1 MKHFLKYL
9 IAFLSIVAVSC
20 DSSDENPSFD
30 TGKDYFPIRKGLFQ
44 IYEVSET
51 EYTSGVPQTENYELK
66 VTVVDSFQN
75 VEGNYSYVMYRSKRS
90 EGETEFSYVDTWSAR
105 VGSREVVVNEE
116 NIPFLKIKLPVV
128 KNLEWDGNQ
137 FNAQGEDI
145 YTMEAVKTSFEANGE
160 TYDDCIVINQND
172 NQDFVV
178 TLDQR
183 KEIYARNVGL
193 VSKEIKLLNYCSV
206 GSCLGQQQ
214 VESGVIYTQTIKS
227 HGME

>member
-1 MKHFLKYL
+1 VKHFLKYL
-9 IAFLSIVAVSC
+9 IAILSIAVVSC

-44 IYEVSET
+44 IYEVNET
-51 EYTSGVPQTENYELK
+51 EYTLGVPQSEIYELK
-66 VTVVDSFQN
+66 VLVADSFKN
-75 VEGNYSYVMYRSKRS
+75 AEGDYSYVMYRSKRA
-90 EGETEFSYVDTWSAR
+90 EGEAEFSYIDTWSVR
-105 VGSREVVVNEE
+105 IGSREVVVNEE
-116 NIPFLKIKLPVV
+116 NIPFLKIKLPVA

-137 FNAQGEDI
+137 FNANGEDI
-145 YTMEAVKTSFEANGE
+145 YSIEEVKTSFETNGK

-172 NQDFVV
+172 NEDFVV

-183 KEIYARNVGL
+183 KEIYARHVGL
-193 VSKEIKLLNYCSV
+193 VSREIKFLNYCSV

-227 HGME
+227 HGVE